1 MKTSVIGML
10 LPLSFLL
17 LLTACGSNN
26 NSGNASTEKSAQAPR
41 KTVFEPY
48 IQDLNKAKQ
57 VQNVLQ
63 AEKQKM
69 DQQIQAQTG
78 TTRTPPSPAQP
89 PRS

>member
-1 MKTSVIGML
+1 MKIPVIGML
-10 LPLSFLL
+10 LPLSLLL
-17 LLTACGSNN
+17 LLTACGSSN
-26 NSGNASTEKSAQAPR
+26 NSNVSAGKSSQAPR

-48 IQDLNKAKQ
+48 IQELNKAKQ

-78 TTRTPPSPAQP
+78 ATRTPPAPAQP

>member
-1 MKTSVIGML
+1 MKIPVIGML
-10 LPLSFLL
+10 LPLSLLL
-17 LLTACGSNN
+17 LLTACGSSN
-26 NSGNASTEKSAQAPR
+26 NSGNVSAGKSSQAPR

-63 AEKQKM
+63 AEQQKM
-69 DQQIQAQTG
+69 DEQIQAQTG
-78 TTRTPPSPAQP
+78 ATRTPPAPAQP

>member
-1 MKTSVIGML
+1 MKIPVIGML
-10 LPLSFLL
+10 LPLSLLL
-17 LLTACGSNN
+17 LLTACGSSN
-26 NSGNASTEKSAQAPR
+26 NSNVSAGKSSQAPR

-48 IQDLNKAKQ
+48 IQELNKAKQ

-78 TTRTPPSPAQP
+78 TTRTPPAPAQP